1 MTLSAEELKWIDERM
16 KTYQIKHGEIYHE
29 ILDHIISAIE
39 QKRGAGN
46 KSNIETLFQQVVD
59 GHFGGK
65 KGMEDLVVKQEDIY
79 KQSIQKRWIQSFRH
93 YLTWPM
99 LGFTMMAL
107 FLSLKLPDVRQ
118 VKELLLI
125 GCMLLAGSPGVY
137 AYFSLRGRVL
147 KSIEGKQQFLRVHL
161 IAMICTPSGLFG
173 ILTLNS
179 PWSFIDYL
187 SPIVFVA
194 VIILFALVNLATIH
208 FCRQFKVINPVTK

>member
-16 KTYQIKHGEIYHE
+16 KTYKIKPGEIYHE
-29 ILDHIISAIE
+29 ILDHIILAIE
-39 QKRGAGN
+39 QKRGAGDN
-46 KSNIETLFQQVVD
+46 SNIETLFQQVID
-59 GHFGGK
+59 GDFGGHE
-65 KGMEDLVVKQEDIY
+65 GIEDLVVKQEDIY
-79 KQSIQKRWIQSFRH
+79 KQSMQKRWIQSFRH

-147 KSIEGKQQFLRVHL
+147 KSIEGKQSFLRVHL
-161 IAMICTPSGLFG
+161 IAIACTPSGLFG
-173 ILTLNS
+173 VITFNS

-194 VIILFALVNLATIH
+194 VIIVFVLVNLATVH
-208 FCRQFKVINPVTK
+208 FCRQFTTLKPATK

>member
-39 QKRGAGN
+39 QKRRAGN
-46 KSNIETLFQQVVD
+46 KSNVETLFQQVVD
-59 GHFGGK
+59 RHFGGHE
-65 KGMEDLVVKQEDIY
+65 GIEDLVVKQEEIY
-79 KQSIQKRWIQSFRH
+79 KQSIQKRWMQSFRH

-107 FLSLKLPDVRQ
+107 FLSLKLPDVKQ

-125 GCMLLAGSPGVY
+125 ACMLLTWSPGVY

-147 KSIEGKQQFLRVHL
+147 KSIEDKQSFLKVHL
-161 IAMICTPSGLFG
+161 IAIASTPSGLFWV
-173 ILTLNS
+173 LTLYS

-187 SPIVFVA
+187 SPIIFMA
-194 VIILFALVNLATIH
+194 VIMLFVLVNLATIH
-208 FCRQFKVINPVTK
+208 FCRLFTTLNPITK